1 LNYQINQ
8 VQIKNFCSFTD
19 CFCHYPK
26 PYSMWNNFSKFI
38 LSNRI
43 PILVLFFV
51 LTLFMAWKASFV
63 KLSYTGSKILPQTD
77 SAFISYNDFK
87 SKFGE
92 DGNMM
97 VLGTSSPKLMN
108 KEMFNDWSELAS
120 ELQKL
125 EGIKQVVSI
134 GNLYDLQKDTINQRF
149 VLKQIKAGT
158 VLRDSEMDSIKNR
171 IYDLPFYE
179 GLIYSKK
186 SNATLMAIN
195 FDHKILNTPK
205 RGPIIKTILEKADAF
220 SKKHSVDVHYSGLPF
235 IRTAVSQLVSRE
247 FVLFLGLSI
256 LVSAIILFMFFRK
269 LYPVLFPIILVIVGV
284 IWSLATLVMFGYEI
298 TILTGLIP
306 PLIVIIGIPN
316 SILLLNKYHN
326 ELRKH
331 GDKDKALHVTILRIS
346 ETTLIANIT
355 AAIGFGV
362 LFYTGSALLVEFGV
376 VAALNVMATWFICL
390 CLIPIIFSYLP
401 VPKLKPQ
408 EDHDNGFLH
417 KLLVNTDFLV
427 HNRSRLIYVFTI
439 VITLISF
446 LGVLQ
451 INVNGYVVDDLP
463 QNSPINRDLKF
474 FENNFEGILPLEVSI
489 DTRKKNGVLNLSTI
503 KKVDKMEE
511 MISAYPEISRS
522 VSLNK
527 ALKYASQAF
536 YNGDPQFFRIP
547 NDMEKN
553 FVLSYLAN
561 SGGNSDMLK
570 GFIDSN
576 KQVARV
582 SFQMADVGSKRM
594 NVLMK
599 ELKPRIDSILNPE
612 RFDVLLTGSSII
624 FSKGTDYMLKHLM
637 ESILL
642 AIFLIS
648 MLRLFQFRDLR
659 IMFISLLPN
668 IIPLIITAGLMGF
681 FNIPLKPSTILIFT
695 IAFGLASDQTIYF
708 LTRYQQELQSTDF
721 TTTKVISDTI
731 RETGVSMTYIAL
743 VLFFGFGIFT
753 ASTFG
758 GTMILG
764 LLLSITLII
773 ALISNLTL
781 LPALLVLIDKR
792 KRRKIAKAKGET
804 WDI

>member
-1 LNYQINQ
+1 MQP
-8 VQIKNFCSFTD
+8 SFR
-19 CFCHYPK
+19 FYPK
-26 PYSMWNNFSKFI
+26 TFSMWNNFSKFI

-43 PILVLFFV
+43 SILVVFF
-51 LTLFMAWKASFV
+51 LITLFMAWKASFV
-63 KLSYTGSKILPQTD
+63 KLSFTGSKILPLTD
-77 SAFISYNDFK
+77 SAFIKYNNFK
-87 SKFGE
+87 SQFGE

-97 VLGTSSPKLMN
+97 VLGISSPDLLK
-108 KEMFNDWSELAS
+108 KEQFNEWKALATDI
-120 ELQKL
+120 QKI
-125 EGIKQVVSI
+125 EGIKQVLSI
-134 GNLYDLQKDTINQRF
+134 GNLYDLQKDTTNQRF
-149 VLKQIKAGT
+149 VLKQLSGTT
-158 VLRDSEMDSIKNR
+158 VLNDAEMDSIKQR

-179 GLIYSKK
+179 GLLYNKE

-195 FDHKILNTPK
+195 IDTKILNTNK
-205 RGPIIKTILEKADAF
+205 RAPIIQSIHDKADAF
-220 SKKHSVDVHYSGLPF
+220 SKRNKLEVHYSGLPF
-235 IRTAVSQLVSRE
+235 IRTAVSRLVSNE

-256 LVSAIILFMFFRK
+256 LVAAVILFIFFRR
-269 LYPVLFPIILVIVGV
+269 LYPVIFPILLVIVGV

-331 GDKDKALHVTILRIS
+331 GDKAKALHITILRIS

-362 LFYTGSALLVEFGV
+362 LFFTGSALLVEFGV

-401 VPKLKPQ
+401 VPALKAQ
-408 EDHDNGFLH
+408 EEHDNTLLH
-417 KLLVNTDFLV
+417 KLLVKTDQLV
-427 HNRSRLIYVFTI
+427 HHRSKLIYITTL
-439 VITLISF
+439 VITLISVI
-446 LGVLQ
+446 GVLK

-463 QNSPINRDLKF
+463 QNSPIIRDLKF
-474 FENNFEGILPLEVSI
+474 FEKNFEGILPLEVSI
-489 DTRKKNGVLNLSTI
+489 DTRKKNGILNLSTI
-503 KKVDKMEE
+503 KKVDRMED
-511 MISAYPEISRS
+511 MISEYPEFSRS

-553 FVLSYLAN
+553 FVLSYLGN
-561 SGGNSDMLK
+561 SGGNNDMLK
-570 GFIDSN
+570 GFVDSN
-576 KQVARV
+576 KQVTRV

-594 NVLMK
+594 NELLT
-599 ELKPRIDSILNPE
+599 ELKPRIDSILKPE
-612 RFDVLLTGSSII
+612 RYDVLLTGSSII
-624 FSKGTDYMLKHLM
+624 FSKGTDYMLMHLM

-642 AIFLIS
+642 AIVLIS
-648 MLRLFQFRDLR
+648 LLRLAQFKDLR

-668 IIPLIITAGLMGF
+668 VIPLIITAGLMGF

-721 TTTKVISDTI
+721 STSKVISDTI
-731 RETGVSMTYIAL
+731 IETGISMTHIAL

-773 ALISNLTL
+773 ALVSNLTL
-781 LPALLVLIDKR
+781 LPALLVLLDKR
-792 KRRKIAKAKGET
+792 KRKKIARAKGET

>member
-1 LNYQINQ
+1 
-8 VQIKNFCSFTD
+8 
-19 CFCHYPK
+19 
-26 PYSMWNNFSKFI
+26 MWNNFSKFI

-43 PILVLFFV
+43 SILIAFFLITV
-51 LTLFMAWKASFV
+51 FMAWKASSV
-63 KLSYTGSKILPQTD
+63 KLSYTGSKILPLTD
-77 SAFISYNDFK
+77 SAFIDYNNFK
-87 SKFGE
+87 SQFGE
-92 DGNMM
+92 DGNLM
-97 VLGTSSPKLMN
+97 VLGVSTPDLFK
-108 KEMFNDWSELAS
+108 KEQFNAWKSLADDI
-120 ELQKL
+120 QKL
-125 EGIKQVVSI
+125 KGIKQVLSI
-134 GNLYDLQKDTINQRF
+134 GNLYDLQKDTTNQRF
-149 VLKQIKAGT
+149 VLKQLSGKS
-158 VLRDSEMDSIKNR
+158 VLSDAEMDSIKQR
-171 IYDLPFYE
+171 IYELPFYE
-179 GLIYSKK
+179 GLLYNKEK
-186 SNATLMAIN
+186 NATLMAIN
-195 FDHKILNTPK
+195 IDFKVLNTK
-205 RGPIIKTILEKADAF
+205 QRKPIIQAIIAKAKAY
-220 SKKHSVDVHYSGLPF
+220 SELTKNEVHYSGLPF

-256 LVSAIILFMFFRK
+256 LVAAVILFIFFRK
-269 LYPVLFPIILVIVGV
+269 LYPVIFPILLVIVGV
-284 IWSLATLVMFGYEI
+284 IWSLATLVIFGYEI

-331 GDKDKALHVTILRIS
+331 GDKQKAIHVTILRIS

-362 LFYTGSALLVEFGV
+362 LYFTGSALLVEFGV
-376 VAALNVMATWFICL
+376 VAALNVMFTWFICL
-390 CLIPIIFSYLP
+390 CLIPVIFSYLP
-401 VPKLKPQ
+401 APNLKPQ
-408 EDHDNGFLH
+408 EDHDNDFLQR
-417 KLLVNTDFLV
+417 LLVKTDNLV
-427 HNRSRLIYVFTI
+427 HNRSKWIYITTI
-439 VITLISF
+439 FITLISVIGIF
-446 LGVLQ
+446 K

-463 QNSPINRDLKF
+463 QNSPIIRDLKF
-474 FENNFEGILPLEVSI
+474 FEDNFEGILPLEIGV

-503 KKVDKMEE
+503 KKVDRMEE
-511 MISAYPEISRS
+511 MISEYPEFSRS
-522 VSLNK
+522 VSLNQ

-561 SGGNSDMLK
+561 SGGNNDMLK

-594 NVLMK
+594 NELME

-612 RFDVLLTGSSII
+612 RFDVLMTGSSII
-624 FSKGTDYMLKHLM
+624 FSKGTDYMLTHLV

-642 AIFLIS
+642 AVFLIS
-648 MLRLFQFRDLR
+648 MLRLWQFKDLR

-668 IIPLIITAGLMGF
+668 IVPLIITAGIMGF
-681 FNIPLKPSTILIFT
+681 FDISLKPSTILIFT

-708 LTRYQQELQSTDF
+708 LTRYQQELKTTDF
-721 TTTKVISDTI
+721 STSKVISDTI
-731 RETGVSMTYIAL
+731 RETGVSMTHIAL

-764 LLLSITLII
+764 LLLAITLII

-781 LPALLVLIDKR
+781 LPALLVLLDNRKR
-792 KRRKIAKAKGET
+792 KKIAKEKGET

>member
-1 LNYQINQ
+1 
-8 VQIKNFCSFTD
+8 
-19 CFCHYPK
+19 
-26 PYSMWNNFSKFI
+26 
-38 LSNRI
+38 
-43 PILVLFFV
+43 
-51 LTLFMAWKASFV
+51 
-63 KLSYTGSKILPQTD
+63 
-77 SAFISYNDFK
+77 
-87 SKFGE
+87 
-92 DGNMM
+92 MM
-97 VLGTSSPKLMN
+97 VLGISSPKLMS
-108 KEMFNDWSELAS
+108 KELFNDWSELAA

-125 EGIKQVVSI
+125 DGIKQVLSI
-134 GNLYDLQKDTINQRF
+134 GNLFDLQKDTLNQKF
-149 VLKQIKAGT
+149 VLKQIHSGP
-158 VLRDSEMDSIKNR
+158 VLSDSEMDSIKNR
-171 IYDLPFYE
+171 IYELPFYE
-179 GLIYSKK
+179 GLIFNKE

-205 RGPIIKTILEKADAF
+205 RGPIIKAISEKADALG
-220 SKKHSVDVHYSGLPF
+220 KKHNLEIHYSGLPF
-235 IRTAVSQLVSRE
+235 IRTAVSRLVSRE

-256 LVSAIILFMFFRK
+256 LVSAIILFLFFRK

-284 IWSLATLVMFGYEI
+284 IWSMATLVMFGYEI

-331 GDKDKALHVTILRIS
+331 GDKEKALHVTILRIS

-401 VPKLKPQ
+401 VPKLKAQ

-417 KLLVNTDFLV
+417 KLLVKTDLLV
-427 HNRSRLIYVFTI
+427 HERSRVIYLGTILITI
-439 VITLISF
+439 ISIV
-446 LGVLQ
+446 GVMK

-474 FENNFEGILPLEVSI
+474 FEKNFEGILPLEVSI

-503 KKVDKMEE
+503 KRVDKMEE
-511 MISAYPEISRS
+511 MISAYPEFSRS

-527 ALKYASQAF
+527 ALKYASQAL

-594 NVLMK
+594 NVLME

-612 RFDVLLTGSSII
+612 KFDVLLTGSSII

-642 AIFLIS
+642 AIVLIS
-648 MLRLFQFRDLR
+648 LLRLFQFRDLR

-721 TTTKVISDTI
+721 TTSKVISDTI

-781 LPALLVLIDKR
+781 LPALLVQIDKR
-792 KRRKIAKAKGET
+792 KRKKLAKANGET

>member
-1 LNYQINQ
+1 LRPDIR
-8 VQIKNFCSFTD
+8 F
-19 CFCHYPK
+19 YPK
-26 PYSMWNNFSKFI
+26 TLCMWNNFSKFI

-43 PILVLFFV
+43 SILVVFF
-51 LTLFMAWKASFV
+51 LITLFMAWKASYV
-63 KLSYTGSKILPQTD
+63 RLSYTGSKILPLTD
-77 SAFISYNDFK
+77 SAFIKYNNFK
-87 SKFGE
+87 SQFGE

-97 VLGTSSPKLMN
+97 VLGISTPDLLK
-108 KEMFNDWSELAS
+108 KEQFNEWKALAADI
-120 ELQKL
+120 QKV
-125 EGIKQVVSI
+125 EGIKQVLSI
-134 GNLYDLQKDTINQRF
+134 GNLYDLQKDTTNQRF
-149 VLKQIKAGT
+149 VLKQLSGAT
-158 VLRDSEMDSIKNR
+158 VLNDAEMDSIKQR
-171 IYDLPFYE
+171 IYELPFYE
-179 GLIYSKK
+179 GLIYNKE

-195 FDHKILNTPK
+195 IDHKVLNTK
-205 RGPIIKTILEKADAF
+205 NRGPIIQSILDKAAAY
-220 SKKHSVDVHYSGLPF
+220 SKRNKLEVHYSGLPF
-235 IRTAVSQLVSRE
+235 IRTAVSKLVSKE

-256 LVSAIILFMFFRK
+256 LVAAVILFIFFRR
-269 LYPVLFPIILVIVGV
+269 LYPVIFPILLVIIGV

-331 GDKDKALHVTILRIS
+331 GDKEKALHVTILRIS

-362 LFYTGSALLVEFGV
+362 LYFTGSALLVEFGV

-401 VPKLKPQ
+401 VPALKAQ
-408 EDHDNGFLH
+408 EEHDNTFLH
-417 KLLVNTDFLV
+417 KILVKTDSLV
-427 HNRSRLIYVFTI
+427 HNRSRLIYITTV
-439 VITLISF
+439 VITLISVI
-446 LGVLQ
+446 GVLK

-463 QNSPINRDLKF
+463 QNSPIIRDLKF

-489 DTRKKNGVLNLSTI
+489 DTRKKNGILNLSTI
-503 KKVDKMEE
+503 KKVDKMED
-511 MISAYPEISRS
+511 MISEYPEFSRS

-553 FVLSYLAN
+553 FVLSYLGN
-561 SGGNSDMLK
+561 SGGNNDMLK
-570 GFIDSN
+570 GFVDSN
-576 KQVARV
+576 KQVTRV

-594 NVLMK
+594 NELLE

-612 RFDVLLTGSSII
+612 RYDVLLTGSSII
-624 FSKGTDYMLKHLM
+624 FSKGTDYMLMHLM

-642 AIFLIS
+642 AIVLIS
-648 MLRLFQFRDLR
+648 LLRLAQFKDIR

-721 TTTKVISDTI
+721 STSKVISDTI
-731 RETGVSMTYIAL
+731 RETGISMTHIAL

-773 ALISNLTL
+773 ALVSNLTL
-781 LPALLVLIDKR
+781 LPALLVLLDKR
-792 KRRKIAKAKGET
+792 KRKKIARTKGES

>member
-1 LNYQINQ
+1 
-8 VQIKNFCSFTD
+8 
-19 CFCHYPK
+19 
-26 PYSMWNNFSKFI
+26 MWNNFSKII

-43 PILVLFFV
+43 PILVVFFV
-51 LTLFMAWKASFV
+51 VTLFMAWKASFV
-63 KLSYTGSKILPQTD
+63 KLSYTGSKILPQSD
-77 SAFISYNDFK
+77 SAFKNYNNFK

-97 VLGTSSPKLMN
+97 VLGISSPKLMS
-108 KEMFNDWSELAS
+108 KELFNDWSELAA
-120 ELQKL
+120 ELQKID
-125 EGIKQVVSI
+125 GIKQVLSV
-134 GNLYDLQKDTINQRF
+134 GNLYDLQKDTTNQRF
-149 VLKQIKAGT
+149 VLKQINEGT
-158 VLRDSEMDSIKNR
+158 VLRDSKMDSIKNR

-179 GLIYSKK
+179 GLIYNKESH
-186 SNATLMAIN
+186 ATLMAIN

-205 RGPIIKTILEKADAF
+205 RKPIIKTVVEKADALG
-220 SKKHSVDVHYSGLPF
+220 KKHNVEVHYSGLPF
-235 IRTAVSQLVSRE
+235 IRTAISKLVSRE
-247 FVLFLGLSI
+247 FVLFLALSI
-256 LVSAIILFMFFRK
+256 LVSAVILFLFFRK

-284 IWSLATLVMFGYEI
+284 IWSMATLVMFGYEV

-331 GDKDKALHVTILRIS
+331 GNKNKALHVTILRIS

-401 VPKLKPQ
+401 VPKLKAQ

-417 KLLVNTDFLV
+417 KLLVKTDLLV
-427 HNRSRLIYVFTI
+427 HERSRLIYLGTI
-439 VITLISF
+439 LITIISLI
-446 LGVLQ
+446 GVMK

-503 KKVDKMEE
+503 KRVDKMEE
-511 MISAYPEISRS
+511 MISAYPEFSRS

-536 YNGDPQFFRIP
+536 YNGDPRFFRIP

-594 NVLMK
+594 NALME

-612 RFDVLLTGSSII
+612 KFDVLLTGSSII

-642 AIFLIS
+642 AIVLIS
-648 MLRLFQFRDLR
+648 LLRLFQFRDLR

-721 TTTKVISDTI
+721 TTSKVISDTI

-781 LPALLVLIDKR
+781 LPALLVQIDKR
-792 KRRKIAKAKGET
+792 KRKKLAKTKGET

>member
-1 LNYQINQ
+1 LQP
-8 VQIKNFCSFTD
+8 SFR
-19 CFCHYPK
+19 FYPK
-26 PYSMWNNFSKFI
+26 TFSMWNNFSKFI

-43 PILVLFFV
+43 SILVVFF
-51 LTLFMAWKASFV
+51 LITLFMAWKASFV
-63 KLSYTGSKILPQTD
+63 KLSFTGSKILPLTD
-77 SAFISYNDFK
+77 SAFIKYNNFK
-87 SKFGE
+87 SQFGE

-97 VLGTSSPKLMN
+97 VLGISSPDLLK
-108 KEMFNDWSELAS
+108 KEQFNEWKALATDI
-120 ELQKL
+120 QKI
-125 EGIKQVVSI
+125 EGIKQVLSI
-134 GNLYDLQKDTINQRF
+134 GNLYDLQKDTTNQRF
-149 VLKQIKAGT
+149 VLKQLSGTT
-158 VLRDSEMDSIKNR
+158 VLNDAEMDSIKQR

-179 GLIYSKK
+179 GLLYNKE

-195 FDHKILNTPK
+195 IDTKILNTNK
-205 RGPIIKTILEKADAF
+205 RAPIIQSIHDKADAF
-220 SKKHSVDVHYSGLPF
+220 SKRNKLEVHYSGLPF
-235 IRTAVSQLVSRE
+235 IRTAVSRLVSNE

-256 LVSAIILFMFFRK
+256 LVAAVILFIFFRR
-269 LYPVLFPIILVIVGV
+269 LYPVIFPILLVIVGV

-331 GDKDKALHVTILRIS
+331 GDKAKALHVTILRIS

-362 LFYTGSALLVEFGV
+362 LFFTGSALLVEFGV

-401 VPKLKPQ
+401 VPALKAQ
-408 EDHDNGFLH
+408 EEHDNTLLH
-417 KLLVNTDFLV
+417 KLLVKTDQLV
-427 HNRSRLIYVFTI
+427 HHRSKLIYITTL
-439 VITLISF
+439 VITLISVI
-446 LGVLQ
+446 GVLK

-463 QNSPINRDLKF
+463 QNSPIIRDLKF
-474 FENNFEGILPLEVSI
+474 FEKNFEGILPLEVSI
-489 DTRKKNGVLNLSTI
+489 DTRKKNGILNLSTI
-503 KKVDKMEE
+503 KKVDRMED
-511 MISAYPEISRS
+511 MISEYPEFSRS

-553 FVLSYLAN
+553 FVLSYLGN
-561 SGGNSDMLK
+561 SGGNNDMLK
-570 GFIDSN
+570 GFVDSN
-576 KQVARV
+576 KQVTRV

-594 NVLMK
+594 NELLT
-599 ELKPRIDSILNPE
+599 ELKPRIDSILKPE
-612 RFDVLLTGSSII
+612 RYDVLLTGSSII
-624 FSKGTDYMLKHLM
+624 FSKGTDYMLMHLM

-642 AIFLIS
+642 AIVLIS
-648 MLRLFQFRDLR
+648 LLRLAQFKDLR

-668 IIPLIITAGLMGF
+668 VIPLIITAGLMGF

-721 TTTKVISDTI
+721 STSKVISDTI
-731 RETGVSMTYIAL
+731 IETGISMTHIAL

-773 ALISNLTL
+773 ALVSNLTL
-781 LPALLVLIDKR
+781 LPALLVLLDKR
-792 KRRKIAKAKGET
+792 KRKKIARAKGET

>member
-1 LNYQINQ
+1 MRPDTR
-8 VQIKNFCSFTD
+8 F
-19 CFCHYPK
+19 YPK
-26 PYSMWNNFSKFI
+26 TFSMWNNFSKFI

-43 PILVLFFV
+43 SILVVFF
-51 LTLFMAWKASFV
+51 LITLFMAWKASYV
-63 KLSYTGSKILPQTD
+63 RLSFTGSKILPLTD
-77 SAFISYNDFK
+77 SVFIKYNNFK
-87 SKFGE
+87 SQFGE

-97 VLGTSSPKLMN
+97 VLGISSPDLLK
-108 KEMFNDWSELAS
+108 KEQFNEWKALAADI
-120 ELQKL
+120 QKV
-125 EGIKQVVSI
+125 EGIKQVLSI
-134 GNLYDLQKDTINQRF
+134 GNLYDLQKDTTNQRF
-149 VLKQIKAGT
+149 VLKQLSGT
-158 VLRDSEMDSIKNR
+158 SVLSDAEMDSIKQR
-171 IYDLPFYE
+171 IYELPFYE
-179 GLIYSKK
+179 GLIYNKEN
-186 SNATLMAIN
+186 NATLMAIN
-195 FDHKILNTPK
+195 IDTKILNTK
-205 RGPIIKTILEKADAF
+205 NRGPIIQSILDKADAY
-220 SKKHSVDVHYSGLPF
+220 SKRNRIEVHYSGLPF
-235 IRTAVSQLVSRE
+235 IRTAVSKLVSQE

-256 LVSAIILFMFFRK
+256 LVAAVILFIFFRR
-269 LYPVLFPIILVIVGV
+269 LYPVIFPILLVIIGV

-331 GDKDKALHVTILRIS
+331 GDKAKALHLTILRIS

-362 LFYTGSALLVEFGV
+362 LYFTGSALLVEFGV

-401 VPKLKPQ
+401 VPALKAQ
-408 EDHDNGFLH
+408 EEHDNTLLH
-417 KLLVNTDFLV
+417 KILVKTDYLV
-427 HNRSRLIYVFTI
+427 HHRSKLIYISTLA
-439 VITLISF
+439 ITLISVI
-446 LGVLQ
+446 GVLK

-463 QNSPINRDLKF
+463 QNSPIIRDLKF
-474 FENNFEGILPLEVSI
+474 FEKNFEGILPLEVSI
-489 DTRKKNGVLNLSTI
+489 DTRKKNGILNLSTI
-503 KKVDKMEE
+503 KKVDKMED
-511 MISAYPEISRS
+511 MISEYPEFSRS

-553 FVLSYLAN
+553 FVLSYLGN
-561 SGGNSDMLK
+561 SGGNNDMLK
-570 GFIDSN
+570 GFVDSN
-576 KQVARV
+576 KQVTRV

-594 NVLMK
+594 NELLE

-612 RFDVLLTGSSII
+612 RYDVLLTGSSII
-624 FSKGTDYMLKHLM
+624 FSKGTDYMLMHLM

-642 AIFLIS
+642 AIVLIS
-648 MLRLFQFRDLR
+648 LLRLAQFKDTR
-659 IMFISLLPN
+659 IMFISLIPN

-721 TTTKVISDTI
+721 STSKVISDTI
-731 RETGVSMTYIAL
+731 IETGISMTHIAL

-773 ALISNLTL
+773 ALVSNLTL
-781 LPALLVLIDKR
+781 LPALLVLLDKR
-792 KRRKIAKAKGET
+792 KRRKIARAKGET

>member
-1 LNYQINQ
+1 LRPDTR
-8 VQIKNFCSFTD
+8 F
-19 CFCHYPK
+19 YPK
-26 PYSMWNNFSKFI
+26 TFSMWNNFSKFI

-43 PILVLFFV
+43 SILVVFF
-51 LTLFMAWKASFV
+51 LITLFMAWKASYV
-63 KLSYTGSKILPQTD
+63 RLSFTGSKILPLTD
-77 SAFISYNDFK
+77 SVFIKYNNFK
-87 SKFGE
+87 SQFGE

-97 VLGTSSPKLMN
+97 VLGISSPDLLK
-108 KEMFNDWSELAS
+108 KEQFNEWKALAADI
-120 ELQKL
+120 QKV
-125 EGIKQVVSI
+125 EGIKQVLSI
-134 GNLYDLQKDTINQRF
+134 GNLYDLQKDTTNQRF
-149 VLKQIKAGT
+149 VLKQLSGT
-158 VLRDSEMDSIKNR
+158 SVLSDAEMDSIKQR
-171 IYDLPFYE
+171 IYELPFYE
-179 GLIYSKK
+179 GLIYNKEN
-186 SNATLMAIN
+186 NATLMAIN
-195 FDHKILNTPK
+195 IDTKILNTK
-205 RGPIIKTILEKADAF
+205 NRGPIIQSILDKADAY
-220 SKKHSVDVHYSGLPF
+220 SKRNRIEVHYSGLPF
-235 IRTAVSQLVSRE
+235 IRTAVSKLVSQE

-256 LVSAIILFMFFRK
+256 LVAAVILFIFFRR
-269 LYPVLFPIILVIVGV
+269 LYPVIFPILLVIIGV

-331 GDKDKALHVTILRIS
+331 GDKAKALHLTILRIS

-362 LFYTGSALLVEFGV
+362 LFFTGSALLVEFGV

-401 VPKLKPQ
+401 VPALKAQ
-408 EDHDNGFLH
+408 EEHDNTLLH
-417 KLLVNTDFLV
+417 KILVKTDYLV
-427 HNRSRLIYVFTI
+427 HHRSKLIYISTLA
-439 VITLISF
+439 ITLISVI
-446 LGVLQ
+446 GVLK

-463 QNSPINRDLKF
+463 QNSPIIRDLKF
-474 FENNFEGILPLEVSI
+474 FEKNFEGILPLEVSI
-489 DTRKKNGVLNLSTI
+489 DTRKKNGILNLSTI
-503 KKVDKMEE
+503 KKVDKMED
-511 MISAYPEISRS
+511 MISEYPEFSRS

-553 FVLSYLAN
+553 FVLSYLGN
-561 SGGNSDMLK
+561 SGGNNDMLK
-570 GFIDSN
+570 GFVDSN
-576 KQVARV
+576 KQVTRV

-594 NVLMK
+594 NELLE

-612 RFDVLLTGSSII
+612 RYDVLLTGSSII
-624 FSKGTDYMLKHLM
+624 FSKGTDYMLMHLL
-637 ESILL
+637 ESIIL
-642 AIFLIS
+642 AIVLIS
-648 MLRLFQFRDLR
+648 LLRLGQFKDIR

-721 TTTKVISDTI
+721 STSKVISDTI
-731 RETGVSMTYIAL
+731 IETGISMTHIAL

-773 ALISNLTL
+773 ALVSNLTL
-781 LPALLVLIDKR
+781 LPALLVLLDKR
-792 KRRKIAKAKGET
+792 KRRKIARAKGET

>member
-1 LNYQINQ
+1 
-8 VQIKNFCSFTD
+8 
-19 CFCHYPK
+19 
-26 PYSMWNNFSKFI
+26 MWNNFSKFI

-43 PILVLFFV
+43 IILLVFFV

-63 KLSYTGSKILPQTD
+63 RLSFTGSKILPLTD
-77 SAFISYNDFK
+77 SAFIKYNEFK
-87 SKFGE
+87 SRFGE

-97 VLGTSSPKLMN
+97 VLGVSSPDLLK
-108 KEMFNDWSELAS
+108 KEQFNDWKALA
-120 ELQKL
+120 EEIHKLQ
-125 EGIKQVVSI
+125 GIKQVLSI
-134 GNLYDLQKDTINQRF
+134 GNLFDLQKDTTNQKF
-149 VLKQIKAGT
+149 VIKQISANAVST
-158 VLRDSEMDSIKNR
+158 DAEMDSIKQH
-171 IYDLPFYE
+171 IYRLPFYE
-179 GLIYSKK
+179 GLIYNKETH
-186 SNATLMAIN
+186 ATLMAVN

-205 RGPIIKTILEKADAF
+205 RGPVIKSILEKAAAF
-220 SKKHSVDVHYSGLPF
+220 EKKHNIKVHISGLPY
-235 IRTAVSQLVSRE
+235 IRTAVSQLVSKE

-256 LVSAIILFMFFRK
+256 LVAAIILFIFFRRI
-269 LYPVLFPIILVIVGV
+269 YPVLFPILLVIIGV

-298 TILTGLIP
+298 TMLTGLIP

-362 LFYTGSALLVEFGV
+362 LYFTGSALLVEFGV
-376 VAALNVMATWFICL
+376 VAAINVMATWFICL

-401 VPKLKPQ
+401 MPKLEKQ
-408 EDHDNGFLH
+408 EDHDKGFLQ
-417 KLLVNTDFLV
+417 KLLVKTDHLV
-427 HNRSRLIYVFTI
+427 HHRSKLIYTACI
-439 VITLISF
+439 AISLIS
-446 LGVLQ
+446 LIGVAK

-474 FENNFEGILPLEVSI
+474 FEKNFEGILPLEVSI
-489 DTRKKNGVLNLSTI
+489 DTKRKNGILNLSTI
-503 KKVDKMEE
+503 KKVDRMEE
-511 MISAYPEISRS
+511 MISEYPEFSRS

-553 FVLSYLAN
+553 FVLSYLGN
-561 SGGNSDMLK
+561 SGGNNNMLK
-570 GFIDSN
+570 GFVDSN

-582 SFQMADVGSKRM
+582 SFQMADVGSSRM
-594 NVLMK
+594 N
-599 ELKPRIDSILNPE
+599 ELLEELQPRIDSILNPE

-624 FSKGTDYMLKHLM
+624 FSKGTDYMLRNLM
-637 ESILL
+637 ESIII
-642 AIFLIS
+642 AIVLIS
-648 MLRLFQFRDLR
+648 LLRLGQFRDLR

-668 IIPLIITAGLMGF
+668 VIPLIITAGLMGF
-681 FNIPLKPSTILIFT
+681 FGIPLKPSTILIFT

-708 LTRYQQELQSTDF
+708 LTRYQQELSTTNF
-721 TTTKVISDTI
+721 STEKVISDTI
-731 RETGVSMTYIAL
+731 RETGISMTHIAL

-764 LLLSITLII
+764 MLLSITLII
-773 ALISNLTL
+773 ALVSNLTL
-781 LPALLVLIDKR
+781 LPALLVLLDKR
-792 KRRKIAKAKGET
+792 KRKKIAKAKGET

>member
-1 LNYQINQ
+1 
-8 VQIKNFCSFTD
+8 
-19 CFCHYPK
+19 
-26 PYSMWNNFSKFI
+26 
-38 LSNRI
+38 
-43 PILVLFFV
+43 
-51 LTLFMAWKASFV
+51 MAWKASFV
-63 KLSYTGSKILPQTD
+63 KLSYIGSKILPQTD
-77 SAFISYNDFK
+77 SAYIKYNNFK

-92 DGNMM
+92 DGGMM
-97 VLGTSSPKLMN
+97 VLGASSADLM
-108 KEMFNDWSELAS
+108 KKDQFNDWKQLAT

-125 EGIKQVVSI
+125 EGIKQVLSI
-134 GNLYDLQKDTINQRF
+134 GNLPNLQKDTVNQRF
-149 VLKQIKAGT
+149 VVNQLSGSLVGSDA
-158 VLRDSEMDSIKNR
+158 EMDSLKKR
-171 IYDLPFYE
+171 IYNLPFYE
-179 GLIYSKK
+179 GLLYNKE
-186 SNATLMAIN
+186 SNATLMAIS
-195 FDHKILNTPK
+195 FDQKILNSN
-205 RGPIIKTILEKADAF
+205 RRAPIIKIIRESADAF
-220 SKKHSVDVHYSGLPF
+220 SKKHNIEVHYSGLPF
-235 IRTAVSQLVSRE
+235 IRTAVSQLVSKE

-256 LVSAIILFMFFRK
+256 LVSAIILFIFFRRF
-269 LYPVLFPIILVIVGV
+269 YPVLFPILLVIAGV
-284 IWSLATLVMFGYEI
+284 IWSLGTLVMFGFEI

-331 GDKDKALHVTILRIS
+331 GDKSKALHVTILRIS

-362 LFYTGSALLVEFGV
+362 LYFTGSELLVQFGL
-376 VAALNVMATWFICL
+376 VAAINVMATWFICL

-401 VPKLKPQ
+401 APVLKPQ
-408 EDHDNGFLH
+408 EEHDKDYLH
-417 KLLVNTDFLV
+417 RVLAKTDELV
-427 HNRSRLIYVFTI
+427 HKRSRLIYI
-439 VITLISF
+439 VTALITVISLI
-446 LGVLQ
+446 GVTQ

-474 FENNFEGILPLEVSI
+474 FEKNFEGILPLELSI

-503 KKVDKMEE
+503 KKVEKVED
-511 MISAYPEISRS
+511 MISAYPEFSRS

-536 YNGDPQFFRIP
+536 YNGDPQFYRIP

-553 FVLSYLAN
+553 FVLSYLGN

-570 GFIDSN
+570 GFVDSN

-594 NVLMK
+594 NSLLK

-612 RFDVLLTGSSII
+612 RFDVILTGSSII

-642 AIFLIS
+642 AIVLIS
-648 MLRLFQFRDLR
+648 LLRLAQFKDLR
-659 IMFISLLPN
+659 IMLISLLPN
-668 IIPLIITAGLMGF
+668 VIPLIITAGLMGF

-708 LTRYQQELQSTDF
+708 LTRYQQELQSTDLSPSE
-721 TTTKVISDTI
+721 VISDTI
-731 RETGVSMTYIAL
+731 RETGVSMTHIAM

-773 ALISNLTL
+773 ALVSNLTL
-781 LPALLVLIDKR
+781 LPALLILLDKR
-792 KRRKIAKAKGET
+792 KIKRSAKAKGET
-804 WDI
+804 WDM

>member
-1 LNYQINQ
+1 
-8 VQIKNFCSFTD
+8 
-19 CFCHYPK
+19 
-26 PYSMWNNFSKFI
+26 MWNNFSKII

-43 PILVLFFV
+43 PILVVFFV
-51 LTLFMAWKASFV
+51 LTVFMAWKASFV

-77 SAFISYNDFK
+77 SAFIRYNDFK

-97 VLGTSSPKLMN
+97 VLGISTPKLMS
-108 KEMFNDWSELAS
+108 KELFNDWSILAS
-120 ELQKL
+120 ELQKM
-125 EGIKQVVSI
+125 EGIKQVLSV
-134 GNLYDLQKDTINQRF
+134 GNLFDLHKDTLNQRF
-149 VLKQIKAGT
+149 VLKQITGGA
-158 VLRDSEMDSIKNR
+158 VLRDTEMDSIKNR

-179 GLIYSKK
+179 GLIYNKE

-205 RGPIIKTILEKADAF
+205 RGPIIKTILEKADAL
-220 SKKHSVDVHYSGLPF
+220 SKKHGVEMHYSGLPF

-256 LVSAIILFMFFRK
+256 LVSAIILFVFFRK
-269 LYPVLFPIILVIVGV
+269 LYPVLFPIILVIIGV
-284 IWSLATLVMFGYEI
+284 IWSMATLVMFGYEI

-346 ETTLIANIT
+346 ETTLIANVT

-362 LFYTGSALLVEFGV
+362 LFFTGSALLVEFGV

-401 VPKLKPQ
+401 IPKLKPQ

-417 KLLVNTDFLV
+417 KLLVKTDMLV
-427 HNRSRLIYVFTI
+427 NEHSHLIYVGTI
-439 VITLISF
+439 IITLISL
-446 LGVLQ
+446 LGVMQ

-474 FENNFEGILPLEVSI
+474 FEKNFEGILPLEVSI

-503 KKVDKMEE
+503 KRVDKMEE
-511 MISAYPEISRS
+511 MISAYPEFSRS

-553 FVLSYLAN
+553 FVLSYLGN

-594 NVLMK
+594 NVLME
-599 ELKPRIDSILNPE
+599 ELKPRIDSILNPDK
-612 RFDVLLTGSSII
+612 FDVLLTGSSII
-624 FSKGTDYMLKHLM
+624 FSKGTDYMLRHLM

-642 AIFLIS
+642 AIVLIS
-648 MLRLFQFRDLR
+648 LLRLFQFRDLR

-721 TTTKVISDTI
+721 STSKVISDTI

-781 LPALLVLIDKR
+781 LPALLLHIDKR
-792 KRRKIAKAKGET
+792 KRMKLAKAKGET

>member
-1 LNYQINQ
+1 
-8 VQIKNFCSFTD
+8 
-19 CFCHYPK
+19 
-26 PYSMWNNFSKFI
+26 MWNNFSKFI

-43 PILVLFFV
+43 SILVVFF
-51 LTLFMAWKASFV
+51 LITLFMAWKASFV
-63 KLSYTGSKILPQTD
+63 KLSFTGSKILPLTD
-77 SAFISYNDFK
+77 SAFIKYNNFK
-87 SKFGE
+87 SQFGE

-97 VLGTSSPKLMN
+97 VLGISSPDLLK
-108 KEMFNDWSELAS
+108 KEQFNEWKALATDI
-120 ELQKL
+120 QKI
-125 EGIKQVVSI
+125 EGIKQVLSI
-134 GNLYDLQKDTINQRF
+134 GNLYDLQKDTTNQRF
-149 VLKQIKAGT
+149 VLKQLSGTT
-158 VLRDSEMDSIKNR
+158 VLNDAEMDSIKQR

-179 GLIYSKK
+179 GLLYNKE

-195 FDHKILNTPK
+195 IDTKILNTNK
-205 RGPIIKTILEKADAF
+205 RAPIIQSIHDKADAF
-220 SKKHSVDVHYSGLPF
+220 SKRNKLEVHYSGLPF
-235 IRTAVSQLVSRE
+235 IRTAVSRLVSNE

-256 LVSAIILFMFFRK
+256 LVAAVILFIFFRR
-269 LYPVLFPIILVIVGV
+269 LYPVIFPILLVIVGV

-331 GDKDKALHVTILRIS
+331 GDKAKALHVTILRIS

-362 LFYTGSALLVEFGV
+362 LFFTGSALLVEFGV

-401 VPKLKPQ
+401 VPALKAQ
-408 EDHDNGFLH
+408 EEHDNTLLH
-417 KLLVNTDFLV
+417 KLLVKTDQLV
-427 HNRSRLIYVFTI
+427 HHRSKLIYITTL
-439 VITLISF
+439 VITLISVI
-446 LGVLQ
+446 GVLK

-463 QNSPINRDLKF
+463 QNSPIIRDLKF
-474 FENNFEGILPLEVSI
+474 FEKNFEGILPLEVSI
-489 DTRKKNGVLNLSTI
+489 DTRKKNGILNLSTI
-503 KKVDKMEE
+503 KKVDRMED
-511 MISAYPEISRS
+511 MISEYPEFSRS

-553 FVLSYLAN
+553 FVLSYLGN
-561 SGGNSDMLK
+561 SGGNNDMLK
-570 GFIDSN
+570 GFVDSN
-576 KQVARV
+576 KQVTRV

-594 NVLMK
+594 NELLT
-599 ELKPRIDSILNPE
+599 ELKPRIDSILKPE
-612 RFDVLLTGSSII
+612 RYDVLLTGSSII
-624 FSKGTDYMLKHLM
+624 FSKGTDYMLMHLM

-642 AIFLIS
+642 AIVLIS
-648 MLRLFQFRDLR
+648 LLRLAQFKDLR

-668 IIPLIITAGLMGF
+668 VIPLIITAGLMGF

-721 TTTKVISDTI
+721 STSKVISDTI
-731 RETGVSMTYIAL
+731 IETGISMTHIAL

-773 ALISNLTL
+773 ALVSNLTL
-781 LPALLVLIDKR
+781 LPALLVLLDKR
-792 KRRKIAKAKGET
+792 KRKKIARAKGET

>member
-1 LNYQINQ
+1 
-8 VQIKNFCSFTD
+8 
-19 CFCHYPK
+19 
-26 PYSMWNNFSKFI
+26 MWNNFSKFI

-43 PILVLFFV
+43 AILVVFFLFTV
-51 LTLFMAWKASFV
+51 FMAWKASYV
-63 KLSYTGSKILPQTD
+63 KLSFMGSKILPLTD
-77 SAFISYNDFK
+77 SAFIKYNNFK
-87 SKFGE
+87 SQFGE

-97 VLGTSSPKLMN
+97 VLGVSSPDLLK
-108 KEMFNDWSELAS
+108 KDQFNEWKALAA
-120 ELQKL
+120 EIQKV
-125 EGIKQVVSI
+125 EGIKQVLSI
-134 GNLYDLQKDTINQRF
+134 GNLYDLQKDSSNQRF
-149 VLKQIKAGT
+149 VLKQLSGTT
-158 VLRDSEMDSIKNR
+158 VLSDTEMDSIKQR
-171 IYDLPFYE
+171 IYELPFYE
-179 GLIYSKK
+179 GLLYNKESH
-186 SNATLMAIN
+186 ATLMAIN
-195 FDHKILNTPK
+195 IDTKILNTKK
-205 RGPIIKTILEKADAF
+205 RAPIIQSILDKADAF
-220 SKKHSVDVHYSGLPF
+220 SKRNKLEVHYSGLPF
-235 IRTAVSQLVSRE
+235 IRTAVMRLVSKE

-256 LVSAIILFMFFRK
+256 LVAAVILFIFFRR
-269 LYPVLFPIILVIVGV
+269 LYPVIFPILLVIVGV

-331 GDKDKALHVTILRIS
+331 GDKAKALHVTILRIS

-362 LFYTGSALLVEFGV
+362 LFFTGSALLVEFGV

-401 VPKLKPQ
+401 VPALKAQ
-408 EDHDNGFLH
+408 EEHDNSILH
-417 KLLVNTDFLV
+417 KLLVKTDYLV
-427 HNRSRLIYVFTI
+427 HHRSKLIYSVTMI
-439 VITLISF
+439 ITLISMI
-446 LGVLQ
+446 GVLK

-463 QNSPINRDLKF
+463 QNSPIIRDLKF
-474 FENNFEGILPLEVSI
+474 FEKNFEGILPLEVSI

-503 KKVDKMEE
+503 KKVDRMEE
-511 MISAYPEISRS
+511 IISEYPEFSRS

-553 FVLSYLAN
+553 FVLSYLGN
-561 SGGNSDMLK
+561 SGGNNDMLK
-570 GFIDSN
+570 GFVDSN

-594 NVLMK
+594 NELLK
-599 ELKPRIDSILNPE
+599 ELKPRIDSILKPE
-612 RFDVLLTGSSII
+612 RYDVLLTGSSII
-624 FSKGTDYMLKHLM
+624 FSKGTDYMLMHLM

-642 AIFLIS
+642 AIALIS
-648 MLRLFQFRDLR
+648 LLRLAQFKDVR

-668 IIPLIITAGLMGF
+668 VIPLIITAGLMGF

-708 LTRYQQELQSTDF
+708 LTRYQQELLSTDF
-721 TTTKVISDTI
+721 STSKVISDTI
-731 RETGVSMTYIAL
+731 IETGISMTHIAL

-773 ALISNLTL
+773 ALVSNLTL
-781 LPALLVLIDKR
+781 LPALLVLLDKR
-792 KRRKIAKAKGET
+792 KRRKIAKANGET

>member
-1 LNYQINQ
+1 
-8 VQIKNFCSFTD
+8 
-19 CFCHYPK
+19 
-26 PYSMWNNFSKFI
+26 MWNNFSKFI

-43 PILVLFFV
+43 IILLVFFV

-63 KLSYTGSKILPQTD
+63 RLSFTGSKILPLTD
-77 SAFISYNDFK
+77 SAFIKYNEFK
-87 SKFGE
+87 SRFGE

-97 VLGTSSPKLMN
+97 VLGVSSPDLLK
-108 KEMFNDWSELAS
+108 KEQFNDWKALA
-120 ELQKL
+120 EEIHKLQ
-125 EGIKQVVSI
+125 GIKQVLSI
-134 GNLYDLQKDTINQRF
+134 GNLFDLQKDTTNQKF
-149 VLKQIKAGT
+149 VIKQISANAVST
-158 VLRDSEMDSIKNR
+158 DAEMDSIKQH
-171 IYDLPFYE
+171 IYRLPFYE
-179 GLIYSKK
+179 GLIYNKETH
-186 SNATLMAIN
+186 ATLMAVN

-205 RGPIIKTILEKADAF
+205 RGPVIKSILEKAAAF
-220 SKKHSVDVHYSGLPF
+220 EKKHNIKVHISGLPY
-235 IRTAVSQLVSRE
+235 IRTAVSQLVSKE

-256 LVSAIILFMFFRK
+256 LVAAIILFIFFRRI
-269 LYPVLFPIILVIVGV
+269 YPVLFPILLVIIGV

-298 TILTGLIP
+298 TMLTGLIP

-362 LFYTGSALLVEFGV
+362 LYFTGSALLVEFGV
-376 VAALNVMATWFICL
+376 VAAINVMATWFICL

-401 VPKLKPQ
+401 MPKLEKQ
-408 EDHDNGFLH
+408 EDHDKGFLQ
-417 KLLVNTDFLV
+417 KLLVKTDHLV
-427 HNRSRLIYVFTI
+427 HHRSKLIYTACI
-439 VITLISF
+439 AISLIS
-446 LGVLQ
+446 LIGVAK

-474 FENNFEGILPLEVSI
+474 FEKNFEGILPLEVSI
-489 DTRKKNGVLNLSTI
+489 DTKKKNGILNLSTI
-503 KKVDKMEE
+503 KKVDRMEE
-511 MISAYPEISRS
+511 MISEYPEFSRS

-553 FVLSYLAN
+553 FVLSYLGN
-561 SGGNSDMLK
+561 SGGNNNMLK
-570 GFIDSN
+570 GFVDSN

-582 SFQMADVGSKRM
+582 SFQMADVGSSRM
-594 NVLMK
+594 N
-599 ELKPRIDSILNPE
+599 ELLEELQPRIDSILNPE

-624 FSKGTDYMLKHLM
+624 FSKGTDYMLRNLM
-637 ESILL
+637 ESIII
-642 AIFLIS
+642 AIVLIS
-648 MLRLFQFRDLR
+648 LLRLGQFRDLR

-668 IIPLIITAGLMGF
+668 VIPLIITAGLMGF
-681 FNIPLKPSTILIFT
+681 FGIPLKPSTILIFT

-708 LTRYQQELQSTDF
+708 LTRYQQELSTTNF
-721 TTTKVISDTI
+721 STEKVISDTI
-731 RETGVSMTYIAL
+731 RETGISMTHIAL

-764 LLLSITLII
+764 MLLSITLII
-773 ALISNLTL
+773 ALVSNLTL
-781 LPALLVLIDKR
+781 LPALLVLLDKR
-792 KRRKIAKAKGET
+792 KRKKIAKAKGET

>member
-1 LNYQINQ
+1 
-8 VQIKNFCSFTD
+8 
-19 CFCHYPK
+19 
-26 PYSMWNNFSKFI
+26 
-38 LSNRI
+38 
-43 PILVLFFV
+43 
-51 LTLFMAWKASFV
+51 MAWKASFV
-63 KLSYTGSKILPQTD
+63 KLSYTGSKILPQSD
-77 SAFISYNDFK
+77 SAFISYNNFK

-97 VLGTSSPKLMN
+97 VLGISSPKLMS
-108 KEMFNDWSELAS
+108 KELFNDWSELAA
-120 ELQKL
+120 ELQKID
-125 EGIKQVVSI
+125 GIKQVLSV
-134 GNLYDLQKDTINQRF
+134 GNLYDLQKDTTNQRF
-149 VLKQIKAGT
+149 VLKQINEGS
-158 VLRDSEMDSIKNR
+158 VLRDSKMDSIKNR
-171 IYDLPFYE
+171 IYELPFYE
-179 GLIYSKK
+179 GLIFNKE

-205 RGPIIKTILEKADAF
+205 RKPIIKTISEKAEALG
-220 SKKHSVDVHYSGLPF
+220 KKHNVEVHYSGLPF
-235 IRTAVSQLVSRE
+235 IRTAISKLVSRE
-247 FVLFLGLSI
+247 FVLFLALSI
-256 LVSAIILFMFFRK
+256 LVSAVILFLFFRK

-284 IWSLATLVMFGYEI
+284 IWSMATLVMFGYEV

-331 GDKDKALHVTILRIS
+331 GNKDKALHVTILRIS

-355 AAIGFGV
+355 AAIGFGI

-401 VPKLKPQ
+401 APKLKAQ

-417 KLLVNTDFLV
+417 KLLVKIDLLV
-427 HNRSRLIYVFTI
+427 HERSRLIYLGTI
-439 VITLISF
+439 IITIISLI
-446 LGVLQ
+446 GVMK

-474 FENNFEGILPLEVSI
+474 FEKNFEGILPLEVSI
-489 DTRKKNGVLNLSTI
+489 DTHKKNGALNLSTI
-503 KKVDKMEE
+503 KRVDKMEE
-511 MISAYPEISRS
+511 MISAYPEFSRS

-536 YNGDPQFFRIP
+536 YNGDPRFFRIP

-594 NVLMK
+594 NALME

-612 RFDVLLTGSSII
+612 KFDVLLTGSSII

-642 AIFLIS
+642 AIVLIS
-648 MLRLFQFRDLR
+648 LLRLFQFRDLR

-668 IIPLIITAGLMGF
+668 IIPLIITAGIMGF

-721 TTTKVISDTI
+721 TTSKVISDTI

-781 LPALLVLIDKR
+781 LPALLVQIDKR
-792 KRRKIAKAKGET
+792 KRKKLAKAKGET
-804 WDI
+804 WDM

>member
-1 LNYQINQ
+1 
-8 VQIKNFCSFTD
+8 
-19 CFCHYPK
+19 
-26 PYSMWNNFSKFI
+26 MWNNFSKFI

-43 PILVLFFV
+43 AILVVFFLFTV
-51 LTLFMAWKASFV
+51 FMAWKASYV
-63 KLSYTGSKILPQTD
+63 KLSFMGSKILPLTD
-77 SAFISYNDFK
+77 SAFIKYNNFK
-87 SKFGE
+87 SQFGE

-97 VLGTSSPKLMN
+97 VLGVSSPDLLK
-108 KEMFNDWSELAS
+108 KDQFNEWKALAA
-120 ELQKL
+120 EIQKV
-125 EGIKQVVSI
+125 EGIKQVLSI
-134 GNLYDLQKDTINQRF
+134 GNLYDLQKDTSNQRF
-149 VLKQIKAGT
+149 VLKQLSGTT
-158 VLRDSEMDSIKNR
+158 VLSDTEMDSIKQR
-171 IYDLPFYE
+171 IYELPFYE
-179 GLIYSKK
+179 GLLYNKESH
-186 SNATLMAIN
+186 ATLMAIN
-195 FDHKILNTPK
+195 IDTKILNTKK
-205 RGPIIKTILEKADAF
+205 RAPIIQSILDKADAF
-220 SKKHSVDVHYSGLPF
+220 SKRNKLEVHYSGLPF
-235 IRTAVSQLVSRE
+235 IRTAVMRLVSKE

-256 LVSAIILFMFFRK
+256 LVAAVILFIFFRR
-269 LYPVLFPIILVIVGV
+269 LYPVIFPILLVIVGV

-331 GDKDKALHVTILRIS
+331 GDKAKALHVTILRIS

-362 LFYTGSALLVEFGV
+362 LFFTGSALLVEFGV

-401 VPKLKPQ
+401 VPALKAQ
-408 EDHDNGFLH
+408 EEHDNSILH
-417 KLLVNTDFLV
+417 KLLVKTDYLV
-427 HNRSRLIYVFTI
+427 HHRSKLIYSVTMI
-439 VITLISF
+439 ITLISMI
-446 LGVLQ
+446 GVLK

-463 QNSPINRDLKF
+463 QNSPIIRDLKF
-474 FENNFEGILPLEVSI
+474 FEKNFEGILPLEVSI

-503 KKVDKMEE
+503 KKVDRMEE
-511 MISAYPEISRS
+511 IISEYPEFSRS

-553 FVLSYLAN
+553 FVLSYLGN
-561 SGGNSDMLK
+561 SGGNNDMLK
-570 GFIDSN
+570 GFVDSN

-594 NVLMK
+594 NELLK
-599 ELKPRIDSILNPE
+599 ELKPRIDSILKPE
-612 RFDVLLTGSSII
+612 RYDVLLTGSSII
-624 FSKGTDYMLKHLM
+624 FSKGTDYMLMHLM

-642 AIFLIS
+642 AIVLIS
-648 MLRLFQFRDLR
+648 LLRLAQFKDVR

-668 IIPLIITAGLMGF
+668 VIPLIITAGLMGF

-708 LTRYQQELQSTDF
+708 LTRYQQELLSTDF
-721 TTTKVISDTI
+721 STSKVISDTI
-731 RETGVSMTYIAL
+731 IETGISMTHIAL

-773 ALISNLTL
+773 ALVSNLTL
-781 LPALLVLIDKR
+781 LPALLVLLDKR
-792 KRRKIAKAKGET
+792 KRRKIAKVNGDT

>member
-1 LNYQINQ
+1 
-8 VQIKNFCSFTD
+8 
-19 CFCHYPK
+19 
-26 PYSMWNNFSKFI
+26 
-38 LSNRI
+38 
-43 PILVLFFV
+43 
-51 LTLFMAWKASFV
+51 MAWKASYV
-63 KLSYTGSKILPQTD
+63 KLSFMGSKILPLTD
-77 SAFISYNDFK
+77 SAFIKYNNFK
-87 SKFGE
+87 SQFGE
-92 DGNMM
+92 DGNIM
-97 VLGTSSPKLMN
+97 VLGVSSPDLLK
-108 KEMFNDWSELAS
+108 KDQFNEWKALAADI
-120 ELQKL
+120 QKV
-125 EGIKQVVSI
+125 EGIKQVLSI
-134 GNLYDLQKDTINQRF
+134 GNIYDLQKDTSNQRF
-149 VLKQIKAGT
+149 VLKQLSGTT
-158 VLRDSEMDSIKNR
+158 VLSDTEMDSIKQR
-171 IYDLPFYE
+171 IYELPFYE
-179 GLIYSKK
+179 GLLYNKESH
-186 SNATLMAIN
+186 ATLMAIN
-195 FDHKILNTPK
+195 IDTKILNTKK
-205 RGPIIKTILEKADAF
+205 RAPIIQSILDKADAF
-220 SKKHSVDVHYSGLPF
+220 SKRNKLEVHYSGLPF
-235 IRTAVSQLVSRE
+235 IRTAVMRLVSKE

-256 LVSAIILFMFFRK
+256 LVAAVILFIFFRR
-269 LYPVLFPIILVIVGV
+269 LYPVIFPILLVIVGV

-331 GDKDKALHVTILRIS
+331 GDKSKALHVTILRIS

-362 LFYTGSALLVEFGV
+362 LFFTGSALLVEFGV

-401 VPKLKPQ
+401 VPTLKAQ
-408 EDHDNGFLH
+408 EEHDNSILH
-417 KLLVNTDFLV
+417 KLLVKTDYLV
-427 HNRSRLIYVFTI
+427 HHRSKLIYSVTMI
-439 VITLISF
+439 ITLISMI
-446 LGVLQ
+446 GVLK

-463 QNSPINRDLKF
+463 QNSPIIRDLKF
-474 FENNFEGILPLEVSI
+474 FETNFEGILPLEVSI

-503 KKVDKMEE
+503 KKVDRMEE
-511 MISAYPEISRS
+511 MISEYPEFSRS

-553 FVLSYLAN
+553 FVLSYLGN
-561 SGGNSDMLK
+561 SGGNNDMLK
-570 GFIDSN
+570 GFVDSN

-594 NVLMK
+594 NELLK
-599 ELKPRIDSILNPE
+599 ELRPRIDSILKPD
-612 RFDVLLTGSSII
+612 RYDVLLTGSSII
-624 FSKGTDYMLKHLM
+624 FSKGTDYMLMHLM

-642 AIFLIS
+642 AIALIS
-648 MLRLFQFRDLR
+648 LLRLAQFKDVR
-659 IMFISLLPN
+659 IMFISLIPN
-668 IIPLIITAGLMGF
+668 VIPLIITAGLMGF

-708 LTRYQQELQSTDF
+708 LTRYQQELLSTDF
-721 TTTKVISDTI
+721 STSKVISDTI
-731 RETGVSMTYIAL
+731 IETGISMTHIAL

-773 ALISNLTL
+773 ALVSNLTL
-781 LPALLVLIDKR
+781 LPALLVLLDKR
-792 KRRKIAKAKGET
+792 KRRKIAKVNGDT

>member
-1 LNYQINQ
+1 
-8 VQIKNFCSFTD
+8 
-19 CFCHYPK
+19 
-26 PYSMWNNFSKFI
+26 MWNNFSKFI

-43 PILVLFFV
+43 AILVVFFLITV
-51 LTLFMAWKASFV
+51 FMAWKASYV
-63 KLSYTGSKILPQTD
+63 KLSFMGSKILPLTD
-77 SAFISYNDFK
+77 SAFIKYNNFK
-87 SKFGE
+87 SQFGE

-97 VLGTSSPKLMN
+97 VLGVSSPDLLK
-108 KEMFNDWSELAS
+108 KEQFNEWQALAADI
-120 ELQKL
+120 QKI
-125 EGIKQVVSI
+125 EGIKQVLSI
-134 GNLYDLQKDTINQRF
+134 GNLYDLQKDTSNQRF
-149 VLKQIKAGT
+149 VLKQLSGTT
-158 VLRDSEMDSIKNR
+158 VLSDTEMDSIKQR
-171 IYDLPFYE
+171 IYELPFYE
-179 GLIYSKK
+179 GLLYNKESH
-186 SNATLMAIN
+186 ATLMAIN
-195 FDHKILNTPK
+195 IDFKILNTKK
-205 RGPIIKTILEKADAF
+205 RAPIIQSILDKAGAF
-220 SKKHSVDVHYSGLPF
+220 SKRNKLEVHYSGLPF
-235 IRTAVSQLVSRE
+235 IRTAVSRLVSKE

-256 LVSAIILFMFFRK
+256 LVAAVILFIFFRR
-269 LYPVLFPIILVIVGV
+269 LYPVIFPILLVIVGV

-331 GDKDKALHVTILRIS
+331 GDKAKALHVTILRIS

-362 LFYTGSALLVEFGV
+362 LFFTGSALLVEFGV

-401 VPKLKPQ
+401 VPALKAQ
-408 EDHDNGFLH
+408 EEHDNSILH
-417 KLLVNTDFLV
+417 KLLVKTDYLV
-427 HNRSRLIYVFTI
+427 HHRSKLIYSVTMI
-439 VITLISF
+439 ITLISMI
-446 LGVLQ
+446 GVLK

-463 QNSPINRDLKF
+463 QNSPIIRDLNF
-474 FENNFEGILPLEVSI
+474 FETNFEGILPLEVSI
-489 DTRKKNGVLNLSTI
+489 DTRKKNGILNLSTI
-503 KKVDKMEE
+503 KKVDRMEE
-511 MISAYPEISRS
+511 MISEYPEFSRS

-553 FVLSYLAN
+553 FVLSYLGN
-561 SGGNSDMLK
+561 SGGNNDMLK
-570 GFIDSN
+570 GFVDSN
-576 KQVARV
+576 KQVTRV

-594 NVLMK
+594 NELLK
-599 ELKPRIDSILNPE
+599 ELKPRIDSILKPE
-612 RFDVLLTGSSII
+612 RYDVLLTGSSII
-624 FSKGTDYMLKHLM
+624 FSKGTDYMLMHLM

-642 AIFLIS
+642 AIALIS
-648 MLRLFQFRDLR
+648 LLRLAQFKDVR

-668 IIPLIITAGLMGF
+668 VIPLIITAGLMGF

-708 LTRYQQELQSTDF
+708 LTRYQQELLSTDF
-721 TTTKVISDTI
+721 STSKVISDTI
-731 RETGVSMTYIAL
+731 IETGISMTHIAL

-773 ALISNLTL
+773 ALVSNLTL
-781 LPALLVLIDKR
+781 LPALLLLLDKR
-792 KRRKIAKAKGET
+792 KRKKIAKANGDT

>member
-1 LNYQINQ
+1 
-8 VQIKNFCSFTD
+8 
-19 CFCHYPK
+19 
-26 PYSMWNNFSKFI
+26 
-38 LSNRI
+38 
-43 PILVLFFV
+43 
-51 LTLFMAWKASFV
+51 MAWKASYV
-63 KLSYTGSKILPQTD
+63 KLSFMGSKILPLTD
-77 SAFISYNDFK
+77 SAFIKYNNFK
-87 SKFGE
+87 SQFGE

-97 VLGTSSPKLMN
+97 VLGVSSPDLLK
-108 KEMFNDWSELAS
+108 KEQFNEWQALAADI
-120 ELQKL
+120 QKI
-125 EGIKQVVSI
+125 EGIKQVLSI
-134 GNLYDLQKDTINQRF
+134 GNLYDLQKDTSNQRF
-149 VLKQIKAGT
+149 VLKQLSGTT
-158 VLRDSEMDSIKNR
+158 VLSDTEMDSIKQR
-171 IYDLPFYE
+171 IYELPFYE
-179 GLIYSKK
+179 GLLYNKESH
-186 SNATLMAIN
+186 ATLMAIN
-195 FDHKILNTPK
+195 IDFKILNTKK
-205 RGPIIKTILEKADAF
+205 RAPIIQSILDKAGAF
-220 SKKHSVDVHYSGLPF
+220 SKRNKLEVHYSGLPF
-235 IRTAVSQLVSRE
+235 IRTAVSRLVSKE

-256 LVSAIILFMFFRK
+256 LVAAVILFIFFRR
-269 LYPVLFPIILVIVGV
+269 LYPVIFPILLVIVGV

-331 GDKDKALHVTILRIS
+331 GDKAKALHVTILRIS

-362 LFYTGSALLVEFGV
+362 LFFTGSALLVEFGV

-401 VPKLKPQ
+401 VPALKAQ
-408 EDHDNGFLH
+408 EEHDNSILH
-417 KLLVNTDFLV
+417 KLLVKTDYLV
-427 HNRSRLIYVFTI
+427 HHRSKLIYSVTMI
-439 VITLISF
+439 ITLISMI
-446 LGVLQ
+446 GVLK

-463 QNSPINRDLKF
+463 QNSPIIRDLNF
-474 FENNFEGILPLEVSI
+474 FETNFEGILPLEVSI
-489 DTRKKNGVLNLSTI
+489 DTRKKNGILNLSTI
-503 KKVDKMEE
+503 KKVDRMEE
-511 MISAYPEISRS
+511 MISEYPEFSRS

-553 FVLSYLAN
+553 FVLSYLGN
-561 SGGNSDMLK
+561 SGGNNDMLK
-570 GFIDSN
+570 GFVDSN
-576 KQVARV
+576 KQVTRV

-594 NVLMK
+594 NELLK
-599 ELKPRIDSILNPE
+599 ELKPRIDSILKPE
-612 RFDVLLTGSSII
+612 RYDVLLTGSSII
-624 FSKGTDYMLKHLM
+624 FSKGTDYMLMHLM

-642 AIFLIS
+642 AIALIS
-648 MLRLFQFRDLR
+648 LLRLAQFKDVR

-668 IIPLIITAGLMGF
+668 VIPLIITAGLMGF

-708 LTRYQQELQSTDF
+708 LTRYQQELLSTDF
-721 TTTKVISDTI
+721 STSKVISDTI
-731 RETGVSMTYIAL
+731 IETGISMTHIAL

-773 ALISNLTL
+773 ALVSNLTL
-781 LPALLVLIDKR
+781 LPALLVLLDKR
-792 KRRKIAKAKGET
+792 KRRKIAKANGDT
-804 WDI
+804 

>member
-1 LNYQINQ
+1 
-8 VQIKNFCSFTD
+8 
-19 CFCHYPK
+19 
-26 PYSMWNNFSKFI
+26 
-38 LSNRI
+38 
-43 PILVLFFV
+43 
-51 LTLFMAWKASFV
+51 
-63 KLSYTGSKILPQTD
+63 
-77 SAFISYNDFK
+77 
-87 SKFGE
+87 
-92 DGNMM
+92 MM
-97 VLGTSSPKLMN
+97 VLGISSPKLMS
-108 KEMFNDWSELAS
+108 KELFNDWSELAA

-125 EGIKQVVSI
+125 DGIKQVLSI
-134 GNLYDLQKDTINQRF
+134 GNLFDLQKDTLNQKF
-149 VLKQIKAGT
+149 VLKQIHSGP
-158 VLRDSEMDSIKNR
+158 VLSDSEMDSIKNR
-171 IYDLPFYE
+171 IYELPFYE
-179 GLIYSKK
+179 GLIFNKE

-205 RGPIIKTILEKADAF
+205 RGPIIKAISEKADALG
-220 SKKHSVDVHYSGLPF
+220 KKHNLEIHYSGLPF
-235 IRTAVSQLVSRE
+235 IRTAVSRLVSRE

-256 LVSAIILFMFFRK
+256 LVSAIILFLFFRK

-284 IWSLATLVMFGYEI
+284 IWSMATLVMFGYEI

-331 GDKDKALHVTILRIS
+331 GDKEKALHVTILRIS

-401 VPKLKPQ
+401 VPKLKAQ

-417 KLLVNTDFLV
+417 KLLVKTDLLV
-427 HNRSRLIYVFTI
+427 HERSRVIYLGTILITI
-439 VITLISF
+439 ISIV
-446 LGVLQ
+446 GVMK

-474 FENNFEGILPLEVSI
+474 FEKNFEGILPLEVSI

-503 KKVDKMEE
+503 KRVDKMEE
-511 MISAYPEISRS
+511 MISAYPEFSRS

-594 NVLMK
+594 NVLME

-612 RFDVLLTGSSII
+612 KFDVLLTGSSII

-642 AIFLIS
+642 AIVLIS
-648 MLRLFQFRDLR
+648 LLRLFQFRDLR

-721 TTTKVISDTI
+721 TTSKVISDTI

-781 LPALLVLIDKR
+781 LPALLVQIDKR
-792 KRRKIAKAKGET
+792 KRKKLAKANGET